1 MNTNLSNLEV
11 RLDNLRAKPLKTSIQ
26 KGRLVSQV
34 GAAMV
39 SRLLVVGA
47 AMIALAGGTAKAA
60 DLPIG
65 VPVYSPPVLL
75 PFTWSGAYLGLNL
88 GGHWGNDR
96 LTTTTDA
103 GGAFNPAGA
112 AAIDG
117 ASAGTI
123 NPIGVTGGFQA
134 GYNWQFDRIVVGI
147 EADANAVSN
156 RLNRTVDIPATPP
169 PPGIVPG
176 DFLRDSMNNLTFL
189 MTVRPRLG
197 WAFDHTL
204 VYVTGGY
211 AFETVHAVDSF
222 GVQGGAVVAQSDVI
236 AKLSGWTAGAG
247 VEWAFARGVS
257 AKLEYLYVGLGTFN
271 STIPTSNVFLPPAN
285 VVVHHNYSDNIIR
298 LGVNFHP
305 TWYP

>member
-1 MNTNLSNLEV
+1 M
-11 RLDNLRAKPLKTSIQ
+11 
-26 KGRLVSQV
+26 
-34 GAAMV
+34 
-39 SRLLVVGA
+39 SRLLVVCA
-47 AMIALAGGTAKAA
+47 ALVALVGGTAKAA

-75 PFTWSGAYLGLNL
+75 PFTWSGTYLGLNL

-96 LTTTTDA
+96 QTTDA
-103 GGAFNPAGA
+103 GGTFGA
-112 AAIDG
+112 AAALAG
-117 ASAGTI
+117 ASAGTL

-147 EADANAVSN
+147 EADANGLSN
-156 RLNRTVDIPATPP
+156 RLNRTVTAPAALPVLP
-169 PPGIVPG
+169 NN
-176 DFLRDSMNNLTFL
+176 FLINAMNNTTFL

-211 AFETVHAVDSF
+211 AFETVHAVDS
-222 GVQGGAVVAQSDVI
+222 VGGGNTVVAQSDVI

-271 STIPTSNVFLPPAN
+271 STIPTAVFLPPAN